1 MSNIWNDLFESYRRY
16 KWMDVDSPQYEPLEN
31 GVVSKDDLKRLKAR
45 EYAEKNKDRLK
56 VNRLQKI
63 VDNLRAENKTLKE
76 NQKAILIDD
85 REELLRR
92 IDELEES
99 NEKLLRE
106 RDSKNDGWVNENR
119 ALRMELER
127 MTQNLNDFKEAVK
140 IIMRFI

>member
-1 MSNIWNDLFESYRRY
+1 
-16 KWMDVDSPQYEPLEN
+16 MDVDSPQYEPLEN